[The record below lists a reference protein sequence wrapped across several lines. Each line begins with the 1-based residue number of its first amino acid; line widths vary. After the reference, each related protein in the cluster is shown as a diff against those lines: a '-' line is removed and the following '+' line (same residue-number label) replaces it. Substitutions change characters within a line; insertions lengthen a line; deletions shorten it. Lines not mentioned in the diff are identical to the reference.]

1 MSRTTDRRAFKRTQ
15 QTETPLAAAWAR
27 YEAASLRV
35 VELGDAA
42 DEADD
47 IVGKAHPYPAELAS
61 IFGED
66 WIEHSEIRDRFG
78 FGSPDTVRLGAILND
93 WLQARAQ
100 HYMELNT
107 EEMWASAQAA
117 SEQARALLER
127 AIGTPAS
134 TPADLVLKVRA
145 ASILNGKG
153 DPVEAYIESHWS
165 DPHLDAKTREQG
177 LAWQALYLDA
187 QIVAAGERDAR
198 AAISPELARLIGDAS
213 AARKMHARAVTAADC
228 PPSQQ
233 PTPEQAAAVAEA
245 SDAVDAA
252 HAALIAYMPSNPQE
266 LAAKTA
272 DLAQA
277 WQLLTDEQSETYATN
292 VARDARAALGEA
304 GAR

>member
-1 MSRTTDRRAFKRTQ
+1 MSNPRTKRGFLAPQ
-15 QTETPLAAAWAR
+15 VAETPLAAAWSR
-27 YEAASLRV
+27 YEAASLRA
-35 VELGDAA
+35 LQLDDAA
-42 DEADD
+42 DEADT
-47 IVGKAHPYPAELAS
+47 IVGKAHPYPAELTS

-66 WIEHSEIRDRFG
+66 WIEHSNIRDRFG
-78 FGSPDTVRLGAILND
+78 FGSPDTVRLGATLND

-107 EEMWASAQAA
+107 EDMWASAQAA

-127 AIGTPAS
+127 AIGTPAI

-187 QIVAAGERDAR
+187 QIVAAGDRDAR

-213 AARKMHARAVTAADC
+213 AARKMHARAVTTADC
-228 PPSQQ
+228 PPPKQ
-233 PTPEQAAAVAEA
+233 PTREQAAAVTEA

-252 HAALIAYMPSNPQE
+252 HAALIAYTPTNPQE
-266 LAAKTA
+266 LAAKAA

-277 WQLLTDEQSETYATN
+277 WQLLTDEQSETYAAN
-292 VARDARAALGEA
+292 VARDARSALGKA
-304 GAR
+304 GAQ